1 MMLVIA
7 RHSAR
12 ILCLMM
18 WLPLTLA
25 QADEPVSGYQ
35 FLSPMTQEMQ
45 DDEFANPGMAA
56 VEDGRKLFHTVGDS
70 GKSCASCH
78 GEEGEK
84 IDPKNIARYPVY
96 NKDELRPFTL
106 QDQINLCWEDN
117 LDNAPFVYDCKEV
130 VALETYVRFLAR
142 GEVVNVDIS
151 GPMKPHYESGQ
162 ELYHTR
168 FGQIDMACVHC
179 HVYHQ
184 GSRMRGQ
191 VLTQGQSNGFPEY
204 RLGTGKITSLHKRL
218 SECFVS
224 FRAQPFDRGSDEFID
239 LEVYVNAK
247 GNGLKIETPAVRY

>member
-1 MMLVIA
+1 MKPVTPSSILLIAMLFQSIA
-7 RHSAR
+7 AHANE
-12 ILCLMM
+12 
-18 WLPLTLA
+18 A
-25 QADEPVSGYQ
+25 VSGYY

-45 DDEFANPGMAA
+45 DDEFANPGMDA
-56 VEDGRKLFHTVGDS
+56 VEHGRELFHGVGNS

-78 GEEGEK
+78 GEDGDK
-84 IDPKNIARYPVY
+84 MNIKNVARYPVY
-96 NKDELRPFTL
+96 NENELRPYTL
-106 QDQINLCWEDN
+106 QDQINLCWEDK
-117 LDNAPFVYDCKEV
+117 LDNTPFVYDCKEV

-142 GEVVNVDIS
+142 GETVNVDIG
-151 GPMKPHYESGQ
+151 GPMKAHYESGR

-184 GSRMRGQ
+184 GQRMRGQ
-191 VLTQGQSNGFPEY
+191 VLSQGHSNGFPEY
-204 RLGTGKITSLHKRL
+204 RLGSGRITSLHKRF

-239 LEVYVNAK
+239 LEVYINAR

>member
-1 MMLVIA
+1 MLTATGYTRWFILLVMLLQLA
-7 RHSAR
+7 R
-12 ILCLMM
+12 
-18 WLPLTLA
+18 A
-25 QADEPVSGYQ
+25 QADEPVSGYH

-45 DDEFANPGMAA
+45 DDEFANPGMDA
-56 VEDGRKLFHTVGDS
+56 VEHGRKLFHTAGNS
-70 GKSCASCH
+70 GQSCASCH
-78 GEEGEK
+78 AEDGTK
-84 IDPKNIARYPVY
+84 IDTKKIARYPVY
-96 NKDELRPFTL
+96 NENELRPFTL
-106 QDQINLCWEDN
+106 QDQINLCWEDK
-117 LDNAPFVYDCKEV
+117 LDNAPFVYDCNEV
-130 VALETYVRFLAR
+130 VSLETYVRFLAR
-142 GEVVNVDIS
+142 GETVNVDIS
-151 GPMKPHYESGQ
+151 GAMKQHYESGR

-204 RLGTGKITSLHKRL
+204 RLGSGRITSLHKRL

-239 LEVYVNAK
+239 LEVYINAK

>member
-1 MMLVIA
+1 MILVVRSRLRSFI
-7 RHSAR
+7 
-12 ILCLMM
+12 CLPF
-18 WLPLTLA
+18 LFQLTNVYA
-25 QADEPVSGYQ
+25 NDPVSGYQ

-56 VEDGRKLFHTVGDS
+56 VEDGRKMFHRVGNS

-78 GEEGEK
+78 GDDGEK
-84 IDPKNIARYPVY
+84 IDIKKIARYPVY
-96 NKDELRPFTL
+96 NEDQLRPFTL
-106 QDQINLCWEDN
+106 QEQISLCWEN
-117 LDNAPFVYDCKEV
+117 HLDNPPFVYDCKAV
-130 VALETYVRFLAR
+130 VALETYIRFLAR
-142 GEVVNVDIS
+142 GEPVNVDIS
-151 GPMKPHYESGQ
+151 GPMKQHYESGQ

-204 RLGTGKITSLHKRL
+204 RLGTGRITSLHKRL

-224 FRAQPFDRGSDEFID
+224 FRAESFDRGSDEFID
-239 LEVYVNAK
+239 LEVYINAR
-247 GNGLKIETPAVRY
+247 GNGLRIETPAVRY